1 MAVRADKHGI
11 AGARN
16 AAKGTASKS
25 KGGSQAR
32 AAAQKQ
38 PGFLAMCSRQL
49 YWRLRLWEKESSRCR
64 WLTAGQ
70 ADGGALGLQGEGL
83 GSETK
88 LVLYELL

>member
-1 MAVRADKHGI
+1 MAVQANKHGI

-16 AAKGTASKS
+16 AAKGTVSKR

-32 AAAQKQ
+32 VAAQKQ

-49 YWRLRLWEKESSRCR
+49 YWSLRLWGKESSRCR
-64 WLTAGQ
+64 WLIAGQ
-70 ADGGALGLQGEGL
+70 ADGGALGLQDEGL

-88 LVLYELL
+88 LVS